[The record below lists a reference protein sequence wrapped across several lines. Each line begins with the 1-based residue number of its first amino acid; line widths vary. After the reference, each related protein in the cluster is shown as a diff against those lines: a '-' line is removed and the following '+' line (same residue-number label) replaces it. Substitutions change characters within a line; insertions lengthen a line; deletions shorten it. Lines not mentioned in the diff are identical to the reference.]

1 MPKNTQ
7 GGNKHKS
14 GRNSESST
22 VRKNKKFFEDLLYDV
37 RNSDSLE
44 NILFGRVIGR
54 KGEGRMEVT
63 YYDADKNGHT
73 VNVPITG
80 ALRGRGKR
88 DAFIDIGT
96 IVVLTDIGMDSG
108 TTHKI
113 TAVLS
118 KSQAVQLKK
127 EEPSLLDDRLFL
139 VPEGATGGGGE
150 DIFET
155 GVCVGGDDDEE
166 SGSSGGS
173 EIDID
178 RV

>member
-22 VRKNKKFFEDLLYDV
+22 SKRTKRFFDDLLSDV
-37 RNSDSLE
+37 RSSENLE
-44 NILFGRVIGR
+44 GVLFGRVIAR

-63 YYDADKNGHT
+63 YYEGGNGHT
-73 VNVPITG
+73 LNVPITG

-96 IVVLTDIGMDSG
+96 IVVLTDIGLTSG

-113 TAVLS
+113 TGVLT
-118 KSQAVQLKK
+118 KQQGRYLQK
-127 EEPSLLDDRLFL
+127 ESPDLIDERLFL
-139 VPEGATGGGGE
+139 VPEGAAGGVDRE
-150 DIFET
+150 DIFEPAPDT
-155 GVCVGGDDDEE
+155 EEE
-166 SGSSGGS
+166 SDS
-173 EIDID
+173 EIDVD
-178 RV
+178 NV